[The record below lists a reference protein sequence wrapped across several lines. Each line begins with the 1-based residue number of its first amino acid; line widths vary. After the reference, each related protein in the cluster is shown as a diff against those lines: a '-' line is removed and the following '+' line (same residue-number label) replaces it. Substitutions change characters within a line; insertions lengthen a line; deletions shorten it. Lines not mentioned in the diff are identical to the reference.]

1 MKIFFKPLSYI
12 VFIFFTLTS
21 FSIADGHTI
30 KEMIIDLKKEII
42 ELGETPV
49 KRKALQNGRLY
60 IEDLK
65 VQKEELEKEKAK
77 QAKIDAVKNEI
88 IKELEK
94 LGEKPL
100 SEAKDI
106 DTDEEIIALRKQL
119 DDLKKKIKDKEEKE
133 KKEAKEKAEK
143 EKKEAEAKKI
153 AAEKEKI
160 KNEIKKA
167 KEELIN
173 ELKKLG
179 KDPVVT
185 LSEIDSDEDIK
196 ALRNQLKVIKEEVE
210 KEKERI
216 EKEKAE
222 KKKKIEKEKAEK
234 KKKEETKQARS
245 ATIQEV
251 KKNILFLGET
261 PISEF
266 EATNNDEYIAAL
278 NEQLAQIKAIK
289 EQEEKDIQQSIPT
302 WFIKLPKGT
311 EKMLYV
317 RGTAVVDTLQGSID
331 SATNAALRE
340 LGKKLETRLN
350 SKIKETVRQAGVG
363 EDQVTKSEMNRVS
376 SLVVKEVTI
385 SGYEIADTKLVQLDN
400 GNYRSFILLEYPIAQ
415 VYKAFINKVENN
427 ENLKTNITALKNTE
441 AFKELEEYVSE
452 FSGA

>member
-1 MKIFFKPLSYI
+1 MKFFFKPLSYI

-65 VQKEELEKEKAK
+65 IQKEELEKEKAK

-133 KKEAKEKAEK
+133 KKEA
-143 EKKEAEAKKI
+143 EAKKI

-196 ALRNQLKVIKEEVE
+196 ALRNQLKAIKEEVE

-266 EATNNDEYIAAL
+266 EATNNDEYITAL

>member
-1 MKIFFKPLSYI
+1 MKFFLK
-12 VFIFFTLTS
+12 FIFVTFIYLIS
-21 FSIADGHTI
+21 VSSLSIADGHTI
-30 KEMIIDLKKEII
+30 KEIIIDLKKEII

-65 VQKEELEKEKAK
+65 VQKEELEKEKVK

-106 DTDEEIIALRKQL
+106 DTDEEIVALRKQL

-133 KKEAKEKAEK
+133 KKEA
-143 EKKEAEAKKI
+143 EAKKI

-160 KNEIKKA
+160 KNEIKLA

-196 ALRNQLKVIKEEVE
+196 ALRSQLKAIKEEVE

-222 KKKKIEKEKAEK
+222 KKKN
-234 KKKEETKQARS
+234 EETKQARL
-245 ATIQEV
+245 AAVQEV

-415 VYKAFINKVENN
+415 VYKAFINRVEGN
-427 ENLKTNITALKNTE
+427 ENLKSNITALKNTD
-441 AFKELEEYVSE
+441 AFKELEQYVSE
-452 FSGA
+452 FSSGA

>member
-1 MKIFFKPLSYI
+1 MKIFLKLLIVSFIALLSLSSI
-12 VFIFFTLTS
+12 
-21 FSIADGHTI
+21 SIADGHTI
-30 KEMIIDLKKEII
+30 KEIIIDLKKEII

-133 KKEAKEKAEK
+133 KKEAET
-143 EKKEAEAKKI
+143 KKI

-160 KNEIKKA
+160 KNEIKLA

-196 ALRNQLKVIKEEVE
+196 ALRSQLKAIKEEVE

-222 KKKKIEKEKAEK
+222 KKKE
-234 KKKEETKQARS
+234 EETKQARL
-245 ATIQEV
+245 ATVQEV

-266 EATNNDEYIAAL
+266 EATNNDEYITAL
-278 NEQLAQIKAIK
+278 NEQLAEIKAIK

-400 GNYRSFILLEYPIAQ
+400 GSYRSFILLEYPIAQ
-415 VYKAFINKVENN
+415 VYKAFINRVEGN
-427 ENLKTNITALKNTE
+427 ENLKSNITALKNTE
-441 AFKELEEYVSE
+441 AFKELEQYVSE